1 MKKSIIYSV
10 FLLTV
15 IYFSGCKSEPKAV
28 STKEIVNEIPKSSAK
43 FSLKEAK
50 NDIRWTA
57 YKTTEKIPVNGQF
70 KKVNITANGDGSTIK
85 EAIHNTSF
93 SIPVSSIFTKDS
105 SRDYKIRKFFFS
117 FMDTSLL
124 SGTLEISTATT
135 GVATIRMNG
144 ITDKVPFSYT
154 INDNVF
160 SMKST
165 LDINKWNVK
174 AAIASLNKVCEE
186 LHKGADGISKTWDE
200 VSLNITSTF

>member
-1 MKKSIIYSV
+1 MKKSILYSTL
-10 FLLTV
+10 LLTV
-15 IYFSGCKSEPKAV
+15 ICFSGCKSE
-28 STKEIVNEIPKSSAK
+28 TKPVTTSPPVEEVQKSSAK
-43 FSLKEAK
+43 FSLTAAK
-50 NDIRWTA
+50 NDIGWTA

-70 KKVNITANGDGSTIK
+70 KKVNITKNGNGNTIK

-124 SGTLEISTATT
+124 SGQLEISTSTT
-135 GVATIRMNG
+135 GIATIKMNA

-160 SMKST
+160 SMKAT
-165 LDINKWNVK
+165 LDINKWNAK
-174 AAIASLNKVCEE
+174 AAIESLNIVCNE

-200 VSLNITSTF
+200 VTLNITSTF

>member
-1 MKKSIIYSV
+1 MKKSILFSV
-10 FLLTV
+10 FLFTV
-15 IYFSGCKSEPKAV
+15 IYFSGCKTETKTD
-28 STKEIVNEIPKSSAK
+28 STKDTVSVAPKSSAK
-43 FSLKEAK
+43 FSLKEAE
-50 NDIRWTA
+50 NNIGWTA
-57 YKTTEKIPVNGQF
+57 YKTTEKIPVYGQF
-70 KKVNITANGDGSTIK
+70 KKVNITANGDGNTIK

-124 SGTLEISTATT
+124 SGTLEILTATS
-135 GVATIRMNG
+135 GIATIKMNG
-144 ITDKVPFSYT
+144 ITDKVPFEYT
-154 INDNVF
+154 ITNNVF

-165 LDINKWNVK
+165 LDINKWNAK

-200 VSLNITSTF
+200 VTLNITSTF